1 MDVDNDVSPDLAAI
15 EALERD
21 IGDIEREL
29 NDLEQAPASTTS
41 TSVQQSPHGAHDP
54 SQRNV

>member
-29 NDLEQAPASTTS
+29 NDLEQAPAST
-41 TSVQQSPHGAHDP
+41 SVQQSPHGAHDP